1 MRKIQYYGKSDRG
14 LYREENE
21 DTFLLE
27 PDAGFCLVADGMGGG
42 AAGEL
47 ASQIFAEAAIEVFL
61 GYKNPSRQKAK
72 ENLQKTFQLTNERIL
87 NHVARNSIHKSM
99 GCTAELI
106 VFFDEGFVLGHIG
119 DSRTYR
125 VREGLLKQLTKDHS
139 LVQDQIDHGVLTPDQ
154 ARDHSLR
161 NVIFR
166 AVGVEENL
174 ALDLINGKIY
184 PGDLFLLCSDGLTDM
199 IEDDL
204 IRQVLLSGDSLSQ
217 KTEKL
222 IELANLAGGKDNIT
236 VVLSEIQ

>member
-1 MRKIQYYGKSDRG
+1 MGR
-14 LYREENE
+14 
-21 DTFLLE
+21 FLTCRRVGPYLK
-27 PDAGFCLVADGMGGG
+27 
-42 AAGEL
+42 
-47 ASQIFAEAAIEVFL
+47 VFL
-61 GYKNPSRQKAK
+61 ANKNPSK
-72 ENLQKTFQLTNERIL
+72 EKTLENVQKTFQLANTTIL
-87 NHVARNSIHKSM
+87 NFVVQNSIHRGM

-106 VFFDEGFVLGHIG
+106 AFFDEGFVLGHIG

-125 VREGLLKQLTKDHS
+125 VREGSLKQLTKDHS
-139 LVQDQIDHGVLTPDQ
+139 LVQDQIDHGILTPDQ
-154 ARDHSLR
+154 ARDHSLK

-166 AVGVEENL
+166 AAGAEENL

-204 IRQVLLSGDSLSQ
+204 IRRVLLSVDSLSQ

-222 IELANLAGGKDNIT
+222 IELANFAGGKDNIT

>member
-1 MRKIQYYGKSDRG
+1 MKKIHYYGKSDRG
-14 LYREENE
+14 LYRENNE
-21 DTFLLE
+21 DTFLIE
-27 PDAGFCLVADGMGGG
+27 PDAGFCLIADGMGGG

-47 ASQIFAEAAIEVFL
+47 ASRIFAESASEVFL
-61 GYKNPSRQKAK
+61 GSKNPSKEKAK
-72 ENLQKTFQLTNERIL
+72 ENIQKTFRLTNEKIL
-87 NHVARNSIHKSM
+87 NYADRNSFDKSM

-125 VREGLLKQLTKDHS
+125 LREGLLKRLTKDHS
-139 LVQDQIDHGVLTPDQ
+139 LVQDQIDHGVITPDQ
-154 ARDHSLR
+154 ARDHSLK

-204 IRQVLLSGDSLSQ
+204 IRQVLLSVDSLPQ

-236 VVLSEIQ
+236 VVLTEIQ